1 MSYFFTTIINNC
13 TIKQAKDKIADELK
27 KVGFGIISEINMS
40 GILKKKIDVDF
51 KNYVILGACN
61 PHHAYHALKEEDK
74 IGLFLPCNIVIS
86 EEVDGSVQVSAID
99 PISAMSSVRNEKLED
114 FAEKVRQSISTVIT
128 NLA

>member
-1 MSYFFTTIINNC
+1 MSYFFTTTIDNC

-27 KVGFGIISEINMS
+27 KVGFGIISEINVS
-40 GILKKKIDVDF
+40 GILKEKIDVDF

-61 PHHAYHALKEEDK
+61 PHHAYQALQEEDK
-74 IGLFLPCNIVIS
+74 IGLLLPCNIVIS
-86 EEVDGSVQVSAID
+86 EEADDSVKVSAID
-99 PISAMSSVRNEKLED
+99 PKSAMSAVQNENLED